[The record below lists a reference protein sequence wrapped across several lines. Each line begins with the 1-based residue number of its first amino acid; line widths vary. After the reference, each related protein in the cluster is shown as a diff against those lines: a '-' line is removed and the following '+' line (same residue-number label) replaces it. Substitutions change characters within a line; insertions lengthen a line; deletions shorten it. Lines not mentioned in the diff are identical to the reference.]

1 VRRLDGALAAAAR
14 RRFLRKNSIEV
25 QDSDVETG
33 QSAARPVYSKEL

>member
-1 VRRLDGALAAAAR
+1 VRRLDGVLAAAAR

-33 QSAARPVYSKEL
+33 KSVVEPAHSKEL